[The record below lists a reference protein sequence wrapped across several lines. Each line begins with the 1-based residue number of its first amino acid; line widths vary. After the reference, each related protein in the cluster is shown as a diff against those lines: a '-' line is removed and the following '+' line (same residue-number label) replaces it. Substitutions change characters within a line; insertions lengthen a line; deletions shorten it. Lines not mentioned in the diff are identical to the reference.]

1 MADQV
6 PATQDGTDFEL
17 LMQAR
22 QRLRDLVV
30 QLEMAP
36 FADRTAASMRAY
48 LDDDAGPA
56 QAAFARWAALPKAA
70 RDRLTA
76 RMWQEQP

>member
-1 MADQV
+1 MADPM
-6 PATQDGTDFEL
+6 PATEGGTDFEL

-48 LDDDAGPA
+48 LDEDAGPA

-70 RDRLTA
+70 RDTLAA
-76 RMWQEQP
+76 RMWQEQR